1 MSDFLG
7 MFDSEKKDQL
17 NALRETLDADKKRV
31 SDELSYYKAVAKDIK
46 RAKKRVESAQAA
58 YDKRES
64 DKNASRLENAN
75 DELAASIGSFNE
87 SEAQIKLLLE
97 TVQADYSKIADMYHG
112 RKSAKIMEAFEKY
125 NSSVLSRIIDIQTY
139 TEADAYLESEEE
151 EEVTTMAIP
160 EIPVASGTP
169 NPAAAPQPAPAPA
182 APVYGQPANPY
193 QYPQYIPVPMPMPYS

>member
-17 NALRETLDADKKRV
+17 NALHATLDADKKRV
-31 SDELSYYKAVAKDIK
+31 SDELAYYKAVAKDIK
-46 RAKKRVESAQAA
+46 KAKKRVESAQTA

-75 DELAASIGSFNE
+75 DELAASISSFNE
-87 SEAQIKLLLE
+87 SETQIKLLLD

-125 NSSVLSRIIDIQTY
+125 SSSVLSRSF
-139 TEADAYLESEEE
+139 SEN
-151 EEVTTMAIP
+151 VVLP
-160 EIPVASGTP
+160 LP
-169 NPAAAPQPAPAPA
+169 
-182 APVYGQPANPY
+182 GQPITIIFFIFGSFLPPSRSVAPY
-193 QYPQYIPVPMPMPYS
+193 DLQNITFINVTVKNVTVG